1 MYKDAFFKEAYRMGF
16 LTRFQMMMARFMA
29 GRNGMDNM
37 AWHGLWGSVILS
49 LLSMFLPL
57 WGLTRLLSTV
67 LLVYAVWRMLSRN
80 IAGRQAENLR
90 YIQFTEKLGREVRQ
104 FFARIRGM
112 KTHKYFRC
120 PSCRNRLRMKR
131 GSGEK
136 TITCPVCSNQFTQKA

>member
-1 MYKDAFFKEAYRMGF
+1 MGF
-16 LTRFQMMMARFMA
+16 LTHLQMAWARFMV

-37 AWHGLWGSVILS
+37 AWHGLWGSVILQ
-49 LLSMFLPL
+49 LLSMFLPVT
-57 WGLTRLLSTV
+57 GLLSTA
-67 LLVYAVWRMLSRN
+67 LLAYSVWRMLSRN
-80 IAGRQAENLR
+80 VSKRQAENLR

-104 FFARIRGM
+104 FFARLKGM

-136 TITCPVCSNQFTQKA
+136 TITCPVCRHQFTQKA